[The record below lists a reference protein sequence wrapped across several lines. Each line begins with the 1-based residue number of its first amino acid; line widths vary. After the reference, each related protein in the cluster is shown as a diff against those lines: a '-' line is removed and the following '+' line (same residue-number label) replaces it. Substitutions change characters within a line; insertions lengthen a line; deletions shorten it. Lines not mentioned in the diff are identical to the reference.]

1 MGILIDVINESTVLT
16 ETAEVAAV
24 VAALQK
30 QLDIDFAPAWN
41 RDASLRLLS
50 AAETDATAWQL
61 VLLDDADQA
70 DALGYHELT
79 AAGLPLGKVF
89 VKTTMDDKLNWTITA
104 SHELLEMLG
113 DPDINLCAEFS
124 TDNGSR
130 FYAYEV
136 CDACEDDS
144 FGYAIDGVMVSDFV
158 LPEWFMQSSQLKVY
172 DFRGHVTKPFQLL
185 TGGYIG
191 EYIPGEGWTQIDA
204 DLDQRKSNVLAVMT
218 PHGWDPIP
226 MQPNTRS
233 KQRLAQRARRRS
245 DWRNSARKV

>member
-1 MGILIDVINESTVLT
+1 MPQIEVINQSTVLT
-16 ETAEVAAV
+16 YTHEVEQV

-30 QLDIDFAPAWN
+30 QVDEDFAPEWYG
-41 RDASLRLLS
+41 ASATLILL
-50 AAETDATAWQL
+50 APQDKPNPAAWQL

-79 AAGLPLGKVF
+79 ADGLPLGKVF
-89 VKTTMDDKLNWTITA
+89 VKTTMADELNWTITA

-144 FGYAIDGVMVSDFV
+144 FGYGIDDVMVSNFV
-158 LPEWFMQSSQLKVY
+158 LPEWFMQNVKRDKY
-172 DFRGHVTKPFQLL
+172 DFRGHIDASFKLL

-191 EYIPGEGWTQIDA
+191 EYINGAWTQVDA
-204 DLDQRKSNVLAVMT
+204 DLDQHKSNVLAVHT
-218 PHGWDPIP
+218 PHVAMGSHPTR
-226 MQPNTRS
+226 PNTRS
-233 KQRLAQRARRRS
+233 TGRLAK
-245 DWRNSARKV
+245 RNSRKLWRPSKI